1 MKKKTRRKI
10 FIFISSIVLIGAV
23 AAGIYFFLNQTK
35 GPTVSVYFFKGSR
48 LVPVQRAISA
58 DEAPLNKALREML
71 KGPDLKEAGQ
81 GIASEI
87 PVGTKLLWIKTG
99 GKLAVLNFNDKLEFY
114 GGGAA
119 KIQGIIAQIVY
130 TATSIKGINKVWIR
144 VNGKKEVVLGG
155 EGLVLDRPLSRRDIR
170 Y

>member
-1 MKKKTRRKI
+1 MKKKTRRKL
-10 FIFISSIVLIGAV
+10 FVFISTLVIIGAA

-35 GPTVSVYFFKGSR
+35 SPTVSVYFFKGSS
-48 LVPVQRAISA
+48 LVAVKRTIGA
-58 DEAPLNKALREML
+58 DEAPLNKALHAL
-71 KGPDLKEAGQ
+71 LQGPDLKEAGR
-81 GIASEI
+81 GIISEI
-87 PVGTKLLWIKTG
+87 PSGTKILGIKAEK
-99 GKLAVLNFNDKLEFY
+99 KLATINFNDKLELY

-130 TATSIKGINKVWIR
+130 TATSIKGINKVWIW